1 MPAFASTLFYFQ
13 TNTRGSHIPV
23 DELSVFKNLSSTA
36 VHALRGKNDFLVKIN
51 FRCVLSS
58 HQHRG
63 NLQICVGYKSFP
75 SSPFFHCFTALPEEQ
90 NDHKRG
96 EKTTCFLLLPEVS

>member
-1 MPAFASTLFYFQ
+1 MPAFASTLYFQ

-90 NDHKRG
+90 NDHKR
-96 EKTTCFLLLPEVS
+96 